1 MMTTEIEQAVQKAL
15 QEKETQEKVAAEIAA
30 GEVGGGTYVW
40 AIVAALLSPIVGVG
54 IGVYQLVK
62 GRTSKGWTYI
72 GFAIAG
78 FVLSFLILA
87 VQ

>member
-1 MMTTEIEQAVQKAL
+1 MTTEIEQAVQKAL
-15 QEKETQEKVAAEIAA
+15 REKDAQEKVAAEIAA
-30 GEVGGGTYVW
+30 GEVGGGTYFW

-54 IGVYQLVK
+54 IGVYHLCK
-62 GRTSKGWTYI
+62 GRTSKGGTYI